1 MSVLALVLLCTAAAA
16 LCAESQLGPG
26 WLRFPLASLLVLFG
40 LGFST
45 AEFGSLSAMMCTLL
59 SSSLAACVWSLL
71 RHRLQVRWRNFG
83 IGLAASSGG
92 LICLLG
98 S

>member
-1 MSVLALVLLCTAAAA
+1 MSILALVLLCTAAAA

-26 WLRFPLASLLVLFG
+26 WLRFPLASLIALFG
-40 LGFST
+40 LVFSI
-45 AEFGSLSAMMCTLL
+45 AEFGSLSAVMCTLL
-59 SSSLAACVWSLL
+59 SSSLAASVWSLL
-71 RHRLQVRWRNFG
+71 RHRLHLRWRNFG

-98 S
+98 T